1 MCLTVILAEA
11 GEIHAD
17 VGPETVRVT
26 TLGTMARGSLV
37 NLERPMRA
45 DGRFGGHFVQGHV
58 DAIGHIEDLRADA
71 EFHWMTV
78 VFPTELAAYI
88 VHKGSIAV
96 DGISLTVAGLGA
108 DRFDVQVVPYHDRA
122 HQPEARAG
130 ARPRESR
137 VRHHR
142 EIRRARR
149 AARGADAGGRAPR
162 RGEALIMEIA
172 KGARKRRGPFARIED
187 AIAEIRAGRMVIV
200 VDDEGRENEGDLT
213 IAAEKITAEAITFMA
228 RYGCGLI
235 CLSMT
240 PERLDEL
247 EIPLMVAN
255 NSSRFDTA
263 FCVPIEAKGRTTT
276 GISAGDR
283 AATVRAAIDPA
294 TRPADLARP
303 GHMFPLRSRTGG
315 VTVRAGQTEAAV
327 DLARIAG
334 LYPAGVICEIMNEDG
349 TMARVPE
356 LTRFAKRHGLLVVTI
371 ADLIKYRM
379 RTESLVKRVASA
391 QLPTRYGPFTVHAF
405 ENLVDNQTHVA
416 LVCGDIG
423 DGKNVLV
430 RVHSQCLTGDVLH
443 SIRCDCGAQ
452 LDTAMQRIAAE
463 GRGVLLYLNQE
474 GRGIGL
480 ANKIRAYELQD
491 EGFDTVEANERLGFK
506 ADQRDY
512 GMGVQI
518 LRELG
523 VRMMRLLSNNP
534 RKLVGI
540 EGYGLSVSEWLPLE
554 IPASDSTRRYLKT
567 KKDKLGHKL
576 SSV

>member
-1 MCLTVILAEA
+1 MT
-11 GEIHAD
+11 
-17 VGPETVRVT
+17 
-26 TLGTMARGSLV
+26 
-37 NLERPMRA
+37 ER
-45 DGRFGGHFVQGHV
+45 
-58 DAIGHIEDLRADA
+58 
-71 EFHWMTV
+71 
-78 VFPTELAAYI
+78 
-88 VHKGSIAV
+88 K
-96 DGISLTVAGLGA
+96 
-108 DRFDVQVVPYHDRA
+108 
-122 HQPEARAG
+122 
-130 ARPRESR
+130 
-137 VRHHR
+137 
-142 EIRRARR
+142 
-149 AARGADAGGRAPR
+149 
-162 RGEALIMEIA
+162 MEIA
-172 KGARKRRGPFARIED
+172 KGNRKRQSPFARIDD
-187 AIAEIRAGRMVIV
+187 AIAAVRAGEMIIV
-200 VDDEGRENEGDLT
+200 VDDEDRENEGDLT
-213 IAAEKITAEAITFMA
+213 IAAEKVTPEVVNFMA
-228 RYGCGLI
+228 KYGRGLI

-247 EIPLMVAN
+247 EIPLMVSH
-255 NSSRFDTA
+255 NSSQFETA
-263 FCVPIEAKGRTTT
+263 FCVSIEAKARTTT

-283 AATVRAAIDPA
+283 AATVLAAIDPA

-303 GHMFPLRSRTGG
+303 GHTFPLRSRPGG
-315 VTVRAGQTEAAV
+315 VMVRAGQTEAAV

-356 LTRFAKRHGLLVVTI
+356 LARFAKKHKLLMITI
-371 ADLIKYRM
+371 ADLIKYRT
-379 RTESLVKRVASA
+379 RTESLVKRVAA
-391 QLPTRYGPFTVHAF
+391 AKLPTEFGEFQICAF
-405 ENLVDNQTHVA
+405 ENQIDKQTHVA
-416 LVCGDIG
+416 LVLGDIT
-423 DGKNVLV
+423 DGKDVLV

-452 LDTAMQRIAAE
+452 LDTALKRIAKE
-463 GRGVLLYLNQE
+463 GRGVLLYLHQE

-523 VRMMRLLSNNP
+523 VRTMRLLSNNP